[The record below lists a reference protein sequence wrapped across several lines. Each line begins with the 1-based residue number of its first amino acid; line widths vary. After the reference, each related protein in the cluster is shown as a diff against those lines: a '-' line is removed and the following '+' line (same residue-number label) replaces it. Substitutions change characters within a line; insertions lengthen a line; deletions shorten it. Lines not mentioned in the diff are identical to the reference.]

1 MFESYRVCNKQ
12 QAWLQYVNL
21 KDRYMY
27 DDSYNSK
34 LQVNKKLFITDD
46 SDTDMEIIKKLLLSL
61 DKSGQKVRE
70 NI

>member
-27 DDSYNSK
+27 MNDTSDQGYQKYNNSRIK
-34 LQVNKKLFITDD
+34 VESFPEKVISNTIKMDEIQKKVFDH
-46 SDTDMEIIKKLLLSL
+46 
-61 DKSGQKVRE
+61 
-70 NI
+70 